1 MDEVDG
7 VARRV
12 NNIFNAVI
20 GRIRN
25 PSGQSKS
32 ESVLD
37 SGQPSIKV
45 SPGFIKGLDQD
56 RIKSERSNSLCLL
69 GKEALKAGKSLHIIG
84 RNN

>member
-37 SGQPSIKV
+37 SGQPPITV
-45 SPGFIKGLDQD
+45 SPSFIKGLDHD
-56 RIKSERSNSLCLL
+56 RIKSGRSNNLCLL
-69 GKEALKAGKSLHIIG
+69 GKEALKAEKGLYIIG
-84 RNN
+84 RK